1 MGPATFVVLCFVFS
15 QFNTQSCSVSQV
27 AYINGI
33 RDSDFPCGLLC
44 GVCAVF
50 VSRAD
55 YKYNRFLHSRHCC
68 TMPLPVPNYVLA
80 QNTVKQLPKLYKCNI
95 LIIPDKTRWLS
106 FHELMN
112 RRGPVSTLDWG
123 ISEWLPRRSSL
134 TNRGC
139 GSYRPWAVR
148 NICPDE
154 LVCRVRGSV
163 SRVVTGSLLEGQRS
177 SSSQYPTLL

>member
-1 MGPATFVVLCFVFS
+1 MVCCVACMLCSFRVRL
-15 QFNTQSCSVSQV
+15 QYT
-27 AYINGI
+27 
-33 RDSDFPCGLLC
+33 
-44 GVCAVF
+44 
-50 VSRAD
+50 
-55 YKYNRFLHSRHCC
+55 RFLHSRHCC

-80 QNTVKQLPKLYKCNI
+80 QNTVKQLPKLYKCSI
-95 LIIPDKTRWLS
+95 LIISDKTRWLS

-112 RRGPVSTLDWG
+112 KRGPISTPS
-123 ISEWLPRRSSL
+123 ISELLPKRSLL

-139 GSYRPWAVR
+139 RSSRPWAIR